1 MQQAEDKGLC
11 KGSSEQ
17 HSDINKG
24 KQLEN
29 RQWLCL
35 ADVEMWL
42 RLRGLHMSE
51 KNHSSAPK

>member
-29 RQWLCL
+29 RQ
-35 ADVEMWL
+35 
-42 RLRGLHMSE
+42 
-51 KNHSSAPK
+51 

>member
-24 KQLEN
+24 KQLGN
-29 RQWLCL
+29 RLSDCVWL
-35 ADVEMWL
+35 MWKC
-42 RLRGLHMSE
+42 GLG
-51 KNHSSAPK
+51 